1 MEKYKDTLSEYIPDS
16 SVDTV
21 FSSLNKHHVRLV
33 ISKSRATKLGDYRPP
48 IKNNYHRISINYNLN
63 KYQFLIT
70 LIHEL
75 AHLEIWV
82 KYKNR
87 VKPHGNEWK
96 LQFGKLM
103 AEHMNLETF
112 PLDVLNAL
120 KIYFT
125 KSSSSDTNLSRILKK
140 YNINNEEETT
150 LEELPENAVFA
161 IYNGIVFQKLKRLRK
176 RYRCKRLDNGK
187 MYIVS
192 PLMVVHVLDDYKM

>member
-1 MEKYKDTLSEYIPDS
+1 MNKYKDTLSEYISQTTVDS
-16 SVDTV
+16 V
-21 FSSLNKHHVRLV
+21 FARLNKHHVRLL
-33 ISKSRATKLGDYRPP
+33 ISRDRVTKLGDYRPP
-48 IKNNYHRISINYNLN
+48 IKHKYHRISVNYDLN

-75 AHLEIWV
+75 AHLEVWL

-87 VKPHGNEWK
+87 IKPHGTEWK
-96 LQFGKLM
+96 MEFKNLM
-103 AEHMNLETF
+103 LDYMNTETF
-112 PLDVLNAL
+112 PPDILEAL
-120 KIYFT
+120 GLYFT
-125 KSSSSDTNLSRILKK
+125 KTTSSDTSLSRILKK
-140 YNINNEEETT
+140 YNKDSNETT

-192 PLMVVHVLDDYKM
+192 PLMVVHVLNDYKM

>member
-1 MEKYKDTLSEYIPDS
+1 MKKYKETLSEYIPET
-16 SVDTV
+16 SVDTA
-21 FSSLNKHHVRLV
+21 FSSLDKHHVRLV

-48 IKNNYHRISINYNLN
+48 IRNNYHRISVNHNLN

-87 VKPHGNEWK
+87 VKPHGTEWK
-96 LQFGKLM
+96 LEFKNLM
-103 AEHMNLETF
+103 SEYMNTEIFPPDILE
-112 PLDVLNAL
+112 AL
-120 KIYFT
+120 KVYFT
-125 KSSSSDTNLSRILKK
+125 KSTSSDTNLSRVLKK
-140 YNINNEEETT
+140 YNNNEDEIT
-150 LEELPENAVFA
+150 LEDLPENAVFA
-161 IYNGIVFQKLKRLRK
+161 IYNGIIFRKLQRLRK

-192 PLMVVHVLDDYKM
+192 PLMVVHHLEDYH

>member
-1 MEKYKDTLSEYIPDS
+1 MNKYKETLSEYIPET
-16 SVDTV
+16 SVEAA
-21 FSSLNKHHVRLV
+21 FSSLDKHHVRLV

-48 IKNNYHRISINYNLN
+48 IRSNYHRISVNHNLN

-82 KYKNR
+82 KHKNR

-96 LQFGKLM
+96 LEFKNLM
-103 AEHMNLETF
+103 SEYMIPEIFPQDIIDALE
-112 PLDVLNAL
+112 V
-120 KIYFT
+120 YFT
-125 KSSSSDTNLSRILKK
+125 KSTSSDTNLSRVLKK
-140 YNINNEEETT
+140 YNNNEDETT
-150 LEELPENAVFA
+150 LEDLPENAVFA
-161 IYNGIVFQKLKRLRK
+161 IYNGIVFRKLQRLRK

-192 PLMVVHVLDDYKM
+192 PLMVVHHLEDNH